1 MNVVCFSLEVRGWI
15 CHPPPL
21 FHLESSVGCPG
32 STLVPS
38 HGVIDDLHP
47 GGTMKSRQRK
57 AGIFQD
63 ALVNGSCYLI
73 MSLSINSPKDCFTTL
88 YLHEGKGGALLK
100 PCK

>member
-1 MNVVCFSLEVRGWI
+1 M
-15 CHPPPL
+15 
-21 FHLESSVGCPG
+21 
-32 STLVPS
+32 PS